1 MKFSSQFITAL
12 CRFGQ
17 YSRLLLNKPMR
28 VFWYFIIICALC
40 FCIKCGAFF
49 HGYAQA
55 GGISGLANTYLPE
68 FSIENGKLICSD
80 YKFEDEIAGIDIVVD
95 TSPDFVATKDMVSDN
110 TVAVIEDSTK
120 LIVANP
126 MQYQEIRFDDRSFDG
141 LTKEKIVKYLEQ
153 SLLVKLMLGCI
164 VFMMFGMY
172 VFNYAIYVLLSICI
186 GNLINAFV
194 KTQIRYGGMVKL
206 GIYAITFPSLLTAV
220 TSAVMNLLGYTGN
233 NNFNV
238 ILFAVLVGVYM
249 YLGLKNIKAS
259 NGYIVATL

>member
-110 TVAVIEDSTK
+110 TVAVIADSTK

-141 LTKEKIVKYLEQ
+141 
-153 SLLVKLMLGCI
+153 LGCI

>member
-49 HGYAQA
+49 HGYTQA
-55 GGISGLANTYLPE
+55 GGVSGLANTYLPE
-68 FSIENGKLICSD
+68 FSIENGKLICAD

-95 TSPDFVATKDMVSDN
+95 TSPDFEATKDMVSDN
-110 TVAVIEDSTK
+110 TVAIIADSTK

-141 LTKEKIVKYLEQ
+141 LTKEKIVKYLDQ
-153 SLLVKLMLGCI
+153 SLLVKLMIGCI

-194 KTQIRYGGMVKL
+194 KTQI
-206 GIYAITFPSLLTAV
+206 TAV
-220 TSAVMNLLGYTGN
+220 TSAVMNVLGYTGN

>member
-40 FCIKCGAFF
+40 FCIKCGAAF
-49 HGYAQA
+49 HSYAEA
-55 GGISGLANTYLPE
+55 GGVSGLANTYLPE
-68 FSIENGKLICSD
+68 FSIENGKLICAD
-80 YKFEDEIAGIDIVVD
+80 YKFEDKIAGINVVVD
-95 TSPDFVATKDMVSDN
+95 TSSDFVATKNMVSDN
-110 TVAVIEDSTK
+110 TVSIIADSTK

-126 MQYQEIRFDDRSFDG
+126 MQYQEVRFDDRSFDG
-141 LTKEKIVKYLEQ
+141 LTKEKIVKYLKQ
-153 SLLVKLMLGCI
+153 SLLVKLMIGCI
-164 VFMMFGMY
+164 VFMMFGI
-172 VFNYAIYVLLSICI
+172 YALEYIIYILLSVCI
-186 GNLINAFV
+186 GNLINTFV
-194 KTQIRYGGMVKL
+194 KTQIRFGGMLKL
-206 GIYAITFPSLLTAV
+206 GVYAVTFPSLLITV
-220 TSAVMNLLGYTGN
+220 TSSVMTVLGYSGST
-233 NNFNV
+233 NFNV

>member
-1 MKFSSQFITAL
+1 MEVSLWNFQAS
-12 CRFGQ
+12 
-17 YSRLLLNKPMR
+17 
-28 VFWYFIIICALC
+28 
-40 FCIKCGAFF
+40 IKCGAFF

-110 TVAVIEDSTK
+110 TVAVIADSTK

-164 VFMMFGMY
+164 VFMMFGTY

-220 TSAVMNLLGYTGN
+220 TSAFMNLLGYTGN

-238 ILFAVLVGVYM
+238 ILFAVLVGIYM

>member
-110 TVAVIEDSTK
+110 TVAVIADSTK

-172 VFNYAIYVLLSICI
+172 V
-186 GNLINAFV
+186 FV

>member
-95 TSPDFVATKDMVSDN
+95 T
-110 TVAVIEDSTK
+110 
-120 LIVANP
+120 
-126 MQYQEIRFDDRSFDG
+126 
-141 LTKEKIVKYLEQ
+141 
-153 SLLVKLMLGCI
+153 
-164 VFMMFGMY
+164 
-172 VFNYAIYVLLSICI
+172 
-186 GNLINAFV
+186 
-194 KTQIRYGGMVKL
+194 
-206 GIYAITFPSLLTAV
+206 
-220 TSAVMNLLGYTGN
+220 
-233 NNFNV
+233 
-238 ILFAVLVGVYM
+238 
-249 YLGLKNIKAS
+249 
-259 NGYIVATL
+259 

>member
-110 TVAVIEDSTK
+110 TVAVIADSTK

-141 LTKEKIVKYLEQ
+141 LTKEKIVKYLDQ
-153 SLLVKLMLGCI
+153 SL
-164 VFMMFGMY
+164 FG
-172 VFNYAIYVLLSICI
+172 FFQHQ
-186 GNLINAFV
+186 G
-194 KTQIRYGGMVKL
+194 T
-206 GIYAITFPSLLTAV
+206 
-220 TSAVMNLLGYTGN
+220 
-233 NNFNV
+233 
-238 ILFAVLVGVYM
+238 
-249 YLGLKNIKAS
+249 
-259 NGYIVATL
+259 

>member
-49 HGYAQA
+49 HGYTQA
-55 GGISGLANTYLPE
+55 G
-68 FSIENGKLICSD
+68 ENGKLICAD

-95 TSPDFVATKDMVSDN
+95 TSPDFEATKDMVSDN
-110 TVAVIEDSTK
+110 TVAIIADSTK

-141 LTKEKIVKYLEQ
+141 LTKEKIVKYLDQ
-153 SLLVKLMLGCI
+153 SLLVKLMIGCI

-206 GIYAITFPSLLTAV
+206 GVYAITFPSLLTAV
-220 TSAVMNLLGYTGN
+220 TSAVMNVLGYTGN